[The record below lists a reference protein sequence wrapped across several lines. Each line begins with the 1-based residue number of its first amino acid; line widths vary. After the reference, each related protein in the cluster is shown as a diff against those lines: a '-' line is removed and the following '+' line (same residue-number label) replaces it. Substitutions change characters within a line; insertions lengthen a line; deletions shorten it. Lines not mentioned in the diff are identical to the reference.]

1 MINIDEVEEI
11 QKVLINTFGGIHG
24 VRDRSALDSALQRPF
39 QTFNQVD
46 LYPSIL
52 EKAAALLESIL
63 INHPFIDGNKRIGY
77 TLLRL
82 FLIKNDFDLS
92 GSQEMKYNFIIEVAS
107 GKIKYD
113 DILSWLKV
121 NTYSTK

>member
-1 MINIDEVEEI
+1 MISIDEVEEI

-52 EKAAALLESIL
+52 EKASALLESIL

-82 FLIKNDFDLS
+82 FLIKNDFDIS
-92 GSQEMKYNFIIEVAS
+92 GSQEMKYNFIIEIAS

-113 DILSWLKV
+113 DILSWLKL

>member
-1 MINIDEVEEI
+1 MISIDEVEEI

-52 EKAAALLESIL
+52 EKASALLESIL

-82 FLIKNDFDLS
+82 FLIKNDFDIS
-92 GSQEMKYNFIIEVAS
+92 GSQEMKYNFIIEIAS
-107 GKIKYD
+107 GNFKYD
-113 DILSWLKV
+113 DILSWLKL
-121 NTYSTK
+121 NTYSTM

>member
-1 MINIDEVEEI
+1 MISIDEVEEI

-63 INHPFIDGNKRIGY
+63 INHPFLDGNKRIGY

-92 GSQEMKYNFIIEVAS
+92 GSQEMKYNFIIEIAS

-113 DILSWLKV
+113 DILSWLKL
-121 NTYSTK
+121 NTYSIK